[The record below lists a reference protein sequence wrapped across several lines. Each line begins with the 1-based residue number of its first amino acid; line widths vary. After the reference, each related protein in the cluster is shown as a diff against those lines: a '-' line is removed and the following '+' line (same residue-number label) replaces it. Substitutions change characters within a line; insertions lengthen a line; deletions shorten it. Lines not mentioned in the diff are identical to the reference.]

1 MGASEHHACCS
12 PPRRAAESASS
23 PTAHVSIAPD
33 TSAQHRLA
41 RRTEFIILP
50 GGTFTMGDGGSLGYL
65 EDGEIARPVTVAPF
79 ELSAT
84 AVTNDEF
91 AAFIDATGWVTAA
104 ERFEW
109 SFVFGGLL
117 PDDFPE
123 TRGAAAAPW
132 WRQVFGASWRCPEGP
147 HSDLNGRGVHPVVHV
162 SWDDAVAYASWTGDR
177 LPTEPEW
184 EYAARAGTSTQW
196 PWGDDLEPGGVH
208 RMNVFQGT
216 FPSSNTGAD
225 GFASTCPVTTFDPNP
240 WGLHNML
247 GNVWEW
253 TADVFTTDV
262 LAAKP
267 ADDAAGTDLART
279 MKGGSYLCHES
290 YCRRYRA
297 SARMGSTVDSSSGNV
312 GFRVAR

>member
-1 MGASEHHACCS
+1 MQGA
-12 PPRRAAESASS
+12 
-23 PTAHVSIAPD
+23 
-33 TSAQHRLA
+33 
-41 RRTEFIILP
+41 EFTPLS
-50 GGTFTMGDGGSLGYL
+50 GGTFTMGEGGSLGYP
-65 EDGEIARPVTVAPF
+65 EDGEIARSVTVAPF

-91 AAFIDATGWVTAA
+91 AAFIGASGWATAA

-117 PDDFPE
+117 PDGFPD

-132 WRQVFGASWRCPEGP
+132 WRQVYGASWRCPEGP
-147 HSDLNGRGVHPVVHV
+147 QTDLTGRGDHPVVHV
-162 SWDDAVAYASWTGDR
+162 SWDDAAAYASWNGGR
-177 LPTEPEW
+177 LPTESEW
-184 EYAARAGTSTQW
+184 EYAARASTSTLW

-216 FPSSNTGAD
+216 FPTDNTVAD
-225 GFASTCPVTTFDPNP
+225 GFASTCPVTAFDPNP

-262 LAAKP
+262 LGAQP
-267 ADDAAGTDLART
+267 ADIGAGTDVART
-279 MKGGSYLCHES
+279 MKGGSYLCHDS

-297 SARMGSTVDSSSGNV
+297 SARMGSTAESSSGNV

>member
-1 MGASEHHACCS
+1 MGASDNHACCS
-12 PPRRAAESASS
+12 PDRLTAGPASS
-23 PTAHVSIAPD
+23 RSEPENGPADTFEKRHPAPLTRLIA
-33 TSAQHRLA
+33 
-41 RRTEFIILP
+41 LP
-50 GGTFTMGDGGSLGYL
+50 GGTFSMGEGRTLGYL

-91 AAFIDATGWVTAA
+91 AAFIKATGWVTSA
-104 ERFEW
+104 ERFDW

-117 PDDFPE
+117 PDDFPD

-147 HSDLNGRGVHPVVHV
+147 HSDLTGRGDHPVVHI
-162 SWDDAVAYASWTGDR
+162 SWDDAVAYASWTGER
-177 LPTEPEW
+177 LPTEAEW

-225 GFASTCPVTTFDPNP
+225 GFASTCPVTAFDPNP
-240 WGLHNML
+240 WGLINML

-262 LAAKP
+262 LGAKP
-267 ADDAAGTDLART
+267 ADDAAGTDIART

-297 SARMGSTVDSSSGNV
+297 SARMGSTADSSSGNV